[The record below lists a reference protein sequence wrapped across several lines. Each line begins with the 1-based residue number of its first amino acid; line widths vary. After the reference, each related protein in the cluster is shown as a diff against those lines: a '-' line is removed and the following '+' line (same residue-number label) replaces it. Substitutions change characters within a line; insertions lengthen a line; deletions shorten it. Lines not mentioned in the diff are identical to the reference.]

1 MLHAAQSF
9 RQPLKP
15 SKRFLHSTA
24 RRWQDDK
31 LRILFCGTDLFSLAH
46 LHALH
51 EYQQSGQSNIA
62 SIDVVTKTD
71 KRTGRGLKT
80 ISSPPTKRAA
90 FEYGYPVHQLDTF
103 TAWTPPDINLV
114 IAVAFGL
121 LIPARIIR
129 GSRYGGLN
137 VHPSLLPDLRGAA
150 PVHWAIIHGR
160 KHTGVSIQTLHETKF
175 DHGKV
180 LLQSEPVDIPENAS
194 AIWLRDRLEKIGAHL
209 LVESLRSRLY
219 LPSRHSQ
226 EADTTADLGDLATAP
241 KIKDEHK
248 LVDFQTMKA
257 EDVDRRSRALGL
269 LHAYVYI
276 HGVKQ
281 RIQSQSTDGQPSIYH
296 DRLVLQEE
304 CFFDIVNA
312 VLDVRARA
320 ALESQPRSPSSPTA
334 SATTMASS
342 SSNVVGVHYRVGK
355 KIGEGSFG
363 VIFEG
368 TNLLNNQQVA
378 IKFEPRKSDAPQLRD
393 EYRTY
398 KILVGC
404 PGIPNVYYFGQEG
417 LHNILVI
424 DLLGPSLEDLFDH
437 CNRRF
442 SIKTVVMVAKQM
454 TIHEKNLIY
463 RDIKP
468 DNFLIGRPNSKAANV
483 IHVVDFGM
491 AKQYRD
497 PKTKQHIPYRERKS
511 LSGTARYMSINTHLG
526 REQSRRD
533 DLEALGHVFM
543 YFLRGGL
550 PWQGLKAATNK
561 QKYEKIGEKKQTTAI
576 KDLCEGFPEEFNKY
590 LSYVRNLGFED
601 TPDYDFLRDLF
612 TQALK
617 NTGEVEDGEYDWMK
631 LNGGRGWEAVKAH
644 PSQHPL
650 HNAIAP
656 ADSSQRALHGAT
668 GVRDGRP
675 SRDRAVI
682 SADRLNAAQ
691 PSTPVSPAKPGAA
704 ALGKNPRD
712 RTSAA
717 ANNLP
722 KRGSGLAGQL
732 DANTPT
738 ASAQAQYQNS
748 NVNLTLL
755 LTGLSDLSSDLLSR
769 LGSAPGGHLPGADAG
784 LQFTDS
790 FSQLHTPQFHQTAF
804 QDNLFNGQLDQN
816 FSNEYYYSQIA
827 NDWQPNYSMDPNF
840 NVNQHNNV
848 NPADLN
854 VSTPDDHQSPNLLS
868 PEQTSP
874 GPQPPS
880 PSSTNGQFYTPQH
893 SRHTS
898 LDPSSAYGDFQAASF
913 QQHRRAPSDHSD
925 VSSASHSPYL
935 AHTEPAEPNHSPYLP
950 AQQDSNSTFGIDNF
964 SIAEQNV
971 PYRSPRLMPQIDQT
985 QHGLGVNH
993 EMLSSQGVG
1002 IIPPSSEAYP
1012 TSADVYSDHIHNQ
1025 ALPTEIGQAAQFT
1038 PPTINIEPAP
1048 VSRQGSFGP
1057 QAEHLAGAL
1066 SPPSNQRGR
1075 SRSKSDLTGLVR
1087 PLSRSSSA
1095 TRTSNLDTTE
1105 ALSMI
1110 EQQQQMQ
1117 FNLQPAPQPLMIGID
1132 AASGTGAFTLPAA
1145 LLAQYPA
1152 LQNIDWSQVSTAPD
1166 DGELSDVGPIGP
1178 PGFDGSGGGDYF
1190 EDDVNEGYTGG
1201 GGISFQN
1208 SGQQQHVYMG
1218 N

>member
-1 MLHAAQSF
+1 
-9 RQPLKP
+9 
-15 SKRFLHSTA
+15 
-24 RRWQDDK
+24 
-31 LRILFCGTDLFSLAH
+31 
-46 LHALH
+46 
-51 EYQQSGQSNIA
+51 
-62 SIDVVTKTD
+62 
-71 KRTGRGLKT
+71 
-80 ISSPPTKRAA
+80 
-90 FEYGYPVHQLDTF
+90 
-103 TAWTPPDINLV
+103 
-114 IAVAFGL
+114 
-121 LIPARIIR
+121 
-129 GSRYGGLN
+129 
-137 VHPSLLPDLRGAA
+137 
-150 PVHWAIIHGR
+150 
-160 KHTGVSIQTLHETKF
+160 
-175 DHGKV
+175 
-180 LLQSEPVDIPENAS
+180 
-194 AIWLRDRLEKIGAHL
+194 
-209 LVESLRSRLY
+209 
-219 LPSRHSQ
+219 
-226 EADTTADLGDLATAP
+226 
-241 KIKDEHK
+241 
-248 LVDFQTMKA
+248 
-257 EDVDRRSRALGL
+257 
-269 LHAYVYI
+269 
-276 HGVKQ
+276 
-281 RIQSQSTDGQPSIYH
+281 
-296 DRLVLQEE
+296 
-304 CFFDIVNA
+304 
-312 VLDVRARA
+312 
-320 ALESQPRSPSSPTA
+320 
-334 SATTMASS
+334 MASS

-454 TIHEKNLIY
+454 LSRVQTIHEKNLIY

-631 LNGGRGWEAVKAH
+631 LNGGRGWEAVKSH

-656 ADSSQRALHGAT
+656 ADSSQRALHGTT

-717 ANNLP
+717 GNNLP
-722 KRGSGLAGQL
+722 KRSSGLAGQL

-738 ASAQAQYQNS
+738 ASTQAQFQNS
-748 NVNLTLL
+748 NANLAQIECLRD
-755 LTGLSDLSSDLLSR
+755 GPAG
-769 LGSAPGGHLPGADAG
+769 GSLPVAWKAEYGVDPAI
-784 LQFTDS
+784 QFTDS
-790 FSQLHTPQFHQTAF
+790 FSQLQTPQFNQTVY
-804 QDNLFNGQLDQN
+804 QDNAFSGHLDQN
-816 FSNEYYYSQIA
+816 FPNDYLYSQMP
-827 NDWQPNYSMDPNF
+827 NDWQHNYSMDPNF

-848 NPADLN
+848 NPADLS

-868 PEQTSP
+868 PEHSSP

-880 PSSTNGQFYTPQH
+880 PSSTNGQYYTPQH

-898 LDPSSAYGDFQAASF
+898 LDPSSAYGEFQTASF

-935 AHTEPAEPNHSPYLP
+935 AHAEPVEPNHSPYLP

-971 PYRSPRLMPQIDQT
+971 PYRSPRLMPQMDQT

-993 EMLSSQGVG
+993 EMLLSQGMG
-1002 IIPPSSEAYP
+1002 IPPRSEVYT
-1012 TSADVYSDHIHNQ
+1012 TSVDVYSDHIHNQ
-1025 ALPTEIGQAAQFT
+1025 PLGTEIGQADQFA

-1057 QAEHLAGAL
+1057 QGEQLAGAL

-1075 SRSKSDLTGLVR
+1075 NRSKSDLTGLVR
-1087 PLSRSSSA
+1087 PLSRSSSVA
-1095 TRTSNLDTTE
+1095 RTSNLDDTE
-1105 ALSMI
+1105 ALSIRSYSPGPSMSRESSPGPESNRVDKNRRASTSSIHSRDYILDLAQPERQSVTGQSSSRVQKHPATFQCHLCPKKFTRAYNLRSHLRTHTDERPFVCTVCGKAFARQHDRKRHEGLHSGEKKFVCKGELRSHPGQFWGCGRRFARADALGRHFRSEAGRVCIKPLLDEEAAERRNQQMI
-1110 EQQQQMQ
+1110 EQQQHMH

-1132 AASGTGAFTLPAA
+1132 AASGTGGFALPAA

-1152 LQNIDWSQVSTAPD
+1152 LQNIDWSQVPTAPD
-1166 DGELSDVGPIGP
+1166 DGELSDVGPIGRP
-1178 PGFDGSGGGDYF
+1178 SFDGSSGGDYF
-1190 EDDVNEGYTGG
+1190 EDDVSEGYTGG
-1201 GGISFQN
+1201 GGITFQN